1 MSTVH
6 RHRRTAS
13 LVLLALFANGCGKT
27 LPYAC
32 PVLEGDVRIPVRGLW
47 TSPNDFESPEG
58 STEVFTN
65 MTSDTPDV
73 WEPRRGF
80 SLLQATGPTITGPI
94 GSMEFFRG
102 SLIVHHNTN
111 QISRWTGSAWSTYSG
126 TYAAPSSSRSGR
138 VHFAKAA
145 QSLFVTTST
154 GVYELDTPTG
164 TWRLTGCPP
173 ALDGSATLRRTVNE
187 TGFAT
192 ANGQWAYRD
201 EWGIKNANGRLQIGP
216 PSGRTLVQSP
226 ASVVATTGNIAKLN
240 ASSTVTVT
248 NTTHGYVTGEYV
260 DVTLGGAETYFAA
273 GTFQV
278 TRVSATSFTYS
289 DAVNNGS
296 GVTQNPAASITYGF
310 TAGRGVT
317 RVIAI
322 PSGITTDNFV
332 QVYRSSKSASA
343 TAEPSDQL
351 GQVYERSPTNLEI
364 TAGSM
369 TITDIVPDDFRGA
382 LMDVSGE
389 TVLAA
394 KYRPP
399 ASSDMAAYHDVT
411 FYAATRTIQALE
423 FQFVSLAVT
432 PIVINFFDSPT
443 AIDSGSFGSTL
454 SSDSAESVGTRK
466 FKVYTDG
473 SVSQNIANTA
483 RSFVRVVNGQVSS
496 VWPLYAAYISG
507 DQEAP
512 GKVVVYARTLTV
524 TQFAAAYTDG
534 NGAASA
540 DIVPT
545 FPYEISPSTLARS
558 GSTVT
563 AVFANAHGLASG
575 QIVRLDGSS
584 NTSHFPNGNKTITV
598 VDPLTITYT
607 ESGST
612 VAAEAND
619 GLFFSSPP
627 EEMGSG
633 NIDRTDRIV
642 YSLPDRPSA
651 VPLPNEIFCDGIP
664 VNTTTACPTIE
675 RVLATRDR
683 LYIPSDSALVQV
695 TGFYPDFLPYTIQM
709 PFKSRAPESWVST
722 GTPGRVYG
730 LTDVGFVEVLN
741 NAEVIST
748 PIQDQIQAVDVTLAA
763 AGHSNYVPLYGFGI
777 AYPQDYKVLL
787 FLPTSGSNTWADT
800 AWVWHTRT
808 GDWAKWDFSAQKPTA
823 GVLDPDAERLYIG
836 TTTGAVLV
844 ERKARTLADYYD
856 VRPASIAYAASG
868 AFGGTTIT
876 GTTTAG
882 MTVGEKVTDLS
893 SGTET
898 TIVSIDSGTQITV
911 ASVTGFSGGGGNL
924 YVSGGV
930 IPSTVQWTRWYGK
943 DGPNVDKE
951 VDSGLIL
958 FQPPS
963 LSAPGTAEF
972 SSLSLAV
979 SNDYNPTFSAPE
991 TLTLS
996 SVVTSQMP
1004 FLVPTDM
1011 QRGGLY
1017 RFKMA
1022 HSKPGERYKLLG
1034 LSLNAVKASVK
1045 AGP

>member
-1 MSTVH
+1 M
-6 RHRRTAS
+6 
-13 LVLLALFANGCGKT
+13 
-27 LPYAC
+27 
-32 PVLEGDVRIPVRGLW
+32 RIPVRGLW
-47 TSPNDFESPEG
+47 TGPNDFESPEG

-65 MTSDTPDV
+65 MTSDAPDV
-73 WEPRRGF
+73 WEPHRGF
-80 SLLQATGPTITGPI
+80 SVLQATGPTITGPI
-94 GSMEFFRG
+94 DGMEFFRG

-111 QISRWTGSAWSTYSG
+111 QISRWTGSAWATYSG
-126 TYAAPSSSRSGR
+126 TYAAPAQSRAGKVR
-138 VHFAKAA
+138 FAKTA

-173 ALDGSATLRRTVNE
+173 ALDGTATLRRTVNE

-192 ANGQWAYRD
+192 AGGQWAYRD

-226 ASVVATTGNIAKLN
+226 AALVVDKASIDKPTGGAK
-240 ASSTVTVT
+240 TVRVQGV
-248 NTTHGYVTGEYV
+248 THGLTTGEYI
-260 DVTLGGAETYFAA
+260 DVTLGGVEASYTA
-273 GTFQV
+273 GTYQV
-278 TRVSATSFTYS
+278 TVVSSTSFTYV
-289 DAVNNGS
+289 DAGANGVVGNPTNN
-296 GVTQNPAASITYGF
+296 ITYGF

-317 RVIAI
+317 RVIPI
-322 PSGITTDNFV
+322 PSGITVDNFV

-399 ASSDMAAYHDVT
+399 SSADMAAFHDVC

-423 FQFVSLAVT
+423 FQFISQAVT

-443 AIDSGSFGSTL
+443 AIDSGTFGATI
-454 SSDSAESVGTRK
+454 SSDTAENIGTRK
-466 FKVYTDG
+466 FKIYTDG
-473 SVSQNIANTA
+473 TAGQNIANTA
-483 RSFVRVVNGQVSS
+483 RSFVRVVNGQSS
-496 VWPLYAAYISG
+496 SIWPLYAEYVSG
-507 DQEAP
+507 EQEAP
-512 GKVVVYARTLTV
+512 GKVRVYARTLTV
-524 TQFAAAYTDG
+524 GQFAAAYTDG
-534 NGAASA
+534 NGAGAA
-540 DIVPT
+540 NIIPT

-563 AVFANAHGLASG
+563 AVFANAHGLTSG
-575 QIVRLDGSS
+575 QIVRFDGSS
-584 NTSHFPNGNKTITV
+584 NTSHFPNGDKTITV
-598 VDPLTITYT
+598 VDPVTFTYT

-612 VAAEAND
+612 VVAEAND
-619 GLFFSSPP
+619 GLFFSSQP
-627 EEMGSG
+627 EDLGSS

-642 YSLPDRPSA
+642 FSLPDQPSA
-651 VPLPNEIFCDGIP
+651 VPLPNEMFCDGTP
-664 VNTTTACPTIE
+664 VNSTTACPTID
-675 RVLATRDR
+675 RIIPTRDR
-683 LYIPSDSALVQV
+683 LYVLADTGLFQV
-695 TGFYPDFLPYTIQM
+695 NGYYPDFAISTIQTPM
-709 PFKSRAPESWVST
+709 KSAVPESWVST

-730 LTDVGFVEVLN
+730 MTDVGEVEVLN
-741 NAEVIST
+741 TAEVIST
-748 PIQDQIQAVDVTLAA
+748 PIQDQIQTIGTTLAA
-763 AGHSNYVPLYGFGI
+763 AGHSNYLPLYGFSI
-777 AYPQDYKVLL
+777 AYPQDYKVLV
-787 FLPTSGSNTWADT
+787 FLPTSGSNTWSDT
-800 AWVWHTRT
+800 AFVWHTRT

-823 GVLDPDAERLYIG
+823 GVLDPDSEKLYIG

-856 VRPASIAYAASG
+856 VRPASIAY
-868 AFGGTTIT
+868 GGVTGSAIT

-882 MTVGEKVTDLS
+882 MTVDEKVTDLS

-911 ASVTGFSGGGGNL
+911 ASATGFSGGGGNL

-979 SNDYNPTFSAPE
+979 SNDYNPTFSTPE

-1011 QRGGLY
+1011 QRGGWY

-1034 LSLNAVKASVK
+1034 LSLNAVKAAVK
-1045 AGP
+1045 SGP